1 MFSGINMRTCNGAF
15 KVGYTEPSKF
25 HTFTNICFRERRGES
40 LWIDKP
46 VSLTLKHTLCILTL
60 QGSGQES
67 LGEDSIFVSFL
78 EAPMDSFYSASESE
92 QSRDLLG
99 VGLPISVVSVSL
111 FARFWTLEDAFPF
124 LFFLHI
130 LFPLFPTVFDGIFRN
145 NELPMFV
152 CDH

>member
-1 MFSGINMRTCNGAF
+1 MRTCNRAF

-78 EAPMDSFYSASESE
+78 EAPIDSFYSASESE
-92 QSRDLLG
+92 RSNFRIPRNLFTCHWIRIASIVLCLDLQS
-99 VGLPISVVSVSL
+99 LPTRV
-111 FARFWTLEDAFPF
+111 
-124 LFFLHI
+124 
-130 LFPLFPTVFDGIFRN
+130 
-145 NELPMFV
+145 NELRGILKFSRQGDELRGILKFSRQSNRET
-152 CDH
+152 C

>member
-46 VSLTLKHTLCILTL
+46 VSLTLKHILCILTL

-78 EAPMDSFYSASESE
+78 EAPMDSF
-92 QSRDLLG
+92 
-99 VGLPISVVSVSL
+99 
-111 FARFWTLEDAFPF
+111 
-124 LFFLHI
+124 
-130 LFPLFPTVFDGIFRN
+130 
-145 NELPMFV
+145 
-152 CDH
+152 

>member
-1 MFSGINMRTCNGAF
+1 MFSGINMRTCNGVF

-25 HTFTNICFRERRGES
+25 HTFTNICLRERRGES

-46 VSLTLKHTLCILTL
+46 VSLTLKQILCILTL

-78 EAPMDSFYSASESE
+78 EAPMDSFYSASE

-111 FARFWTLEDAFPF
+111 FARF
-124 LFFLHI
+124 
-130 LFPLFPTVFDGIFRN
+130 
-145 NELPMFV
+145 
-152 CDH
+152 